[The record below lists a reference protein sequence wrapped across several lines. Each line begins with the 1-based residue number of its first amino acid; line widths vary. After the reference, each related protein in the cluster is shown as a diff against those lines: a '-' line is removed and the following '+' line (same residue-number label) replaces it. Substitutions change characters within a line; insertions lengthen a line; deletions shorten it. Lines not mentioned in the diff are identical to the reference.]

1 MSELLSA
8 ESITSKLTEV
18 PGWTRSGDALTATW
32 TFKGFNGATQAA
44 NVVAFI
50 ANKINHHPDI
60 AVHDYNRLTITVT
73 SHDAGGIT
81 ENDFKLAGRV
91 NALLNE

>member
-18 PGWTRSGDALTATW
+18 PGWTRSGDALTASW
-32 TFKGFNGATQAA
+32 TFKGFNGAVQAA
-44 NVVAFI
+44 NVVAFL

-60 AVHDYNRLTITVT
+60 TVHDYNQLTITVT
-73 SHDAGGIT
+73 SHDVGGIT
-81 ENDFKLAGRV
+81 ARDFTLASQV
-91 NALLNE
+91 NSLLNE